1 MEDRDLELMEAAV
14 TAFLCLVPALA
25 EQIEQSVPVGSTR
38 AERNLHRQ
46 QKGWA
51 ELCHSARR
59 TGVDPM
65 EFARQ
70 VILMHRQDQ
79 RTRSLN

>member
-1 MEDRDLELMEAAV
+1 MEERDKETMEAAV

-25 EQIEQSVPVGSTR
+25 EEIEQSVPAGSTR
-38 AERNLHRQ
+38 TERNLYRQ

-59 TGVDPM
+59 TGIDPM
-65 EFARQ
+65 EYARQ
-70 VILMHRQDQ
+70 IILLHRHDQ
-79 RTRSLN
+79 RRRVLN

>member
-1 MEDRDLELMEAAV
+1 MEDCDLELMEAAV

-25 EQIEQSVPVGSTR
+25 EQIEQSVPAGSTR

-51 ELCHSARR
+51 ELCHSAHR

-65 EFARQ
+65 EYARQ
-70 VILMHRQDQ
+70 VVAVHRQDQ
-79 RTRSLN
+79 RTRNLN